1 MLKQFTLH
9 GQDFKLLIVLSS
21 ILLGKDMQ
29 ALKAISATRTNY
41 LIFAINNIN
50 NN

>member
-9 GQDFKLLIVLSS
+9 SQDLKLLIVLSS

-29 ALKAISATRTNY
+29 ALKVISETGINY